1 MTNDNKKLMEDF
13 LNANPEIDRAA
24 AQKAVENKNAD
35 ALLSKLSSQ
44 DKEKLNSIL
53 SDRDALKA
61 ALSSPQAQML
71 LKMFSG
77 GGKNG

>member
-1 MTNDNKKLMEDF
+1 MTDDNKKIMDDF
-13 LNANPEIDRAA
+13 LKSNPQIDPDTA
-24 AQKAVENKNAD
+24 KNAIKNRN
-35 ALLSKLSSQ
+35 AESLVSKLSSK

-53 SDRDALKA
+53 SDKEALKA

-71 LKMFSG
+71 LKMLSG

>member
-1 MTNDNKKLMEDF
+1 MTDNNKIMDDF
-13 LNANPEIDRAA
+13 LKSNPQIDPDTAKKAIENRNAE
-24 AQKAVENKNAD
+24 
-35 ALLSKLSSQ
+35 ALVSKLSSK

-53 SDRDALKA
+53 SDKEALRA

-71 LKMFSG
+71 IKMLSG

>member
-1 MTNDNKKLMEDF
+1 MTDNNKTMDDF
-13 LNANPEIDRAA
+13 LKSNPQIDPTTAKKAIENRNAETLI
-24 AQKAVENKNAD
+24 
-35 ALLSKLSSQ
+35 SKLSSK

-53 SDRDALKA
+53 SDKEALKA

-71 LKMFSG
+71 IKMLSG